1 MHKKLLLNI
10 RIAITIYQTEV
21 VTRKHKQN
29 TTLYY
34 DRYKKKQ

>member
-1 MHKKLLLNI
+1 MHKMLLLNI

-21 VTRKHKQN
+21 DKQDR
-29 TTLYY
+29 TLYY